1 MPHRWLDIFS
11 TGVPNMTV
19 DQNEAARFL
28 ARLDPEAESFTF
40 QTFDDVEVMVDGKLK
55 KRQNKRLTRVLHGT
69 LADHAA
75 ELSRLNAR
83 GAGIYVTMNETDLK
97 GRTADNIVRVRAV
110 FVDLDGAPLEPVLA
124 NGRTPHIVTD
134 TSPGR
139 WHAYWRVADMSLDQ
153 FGPVQEA
160 LAAKFNSDPSV
171 QDLPRVVRLPGFMHR
186 KGEPFLVEI
195 KSTSDHAPYSTAD
208 FPQTKPVDD
217 NAIPDLIRNAQGSGR
232 GLADPH
238 APATLDDVKR
248 ALKHI
253 PAEDYRIWFKV
264 GAALR
269 HEFGEAARPAFHEW
283 SRTSKKYDKKL
294 CEAEWAKVA
303 PYDKYNSGTI
313 FYYADELATGWRDK
327 KPEPK
332 GDEPKT
338 DSGAG
343 FPVTPYVPRDPRLI
357 PPRQWLYHPYY
368 VKQYAS
374 VTVGQS
380 GVSKSLFQIAEAL
393 AMVSGKPLLNIKP
406 QGKLRVW
413 YWNGEDPPDELER
426 RFAAAMK
433 HYGLTAE
440 DIGDRLFFSSG
451 DEIPMVIVNGTRFGA
466 IVAEPVVEKVTATI
480 IENQLD
486 VLWIDPFVSCHTVGE
501 NDNSGIDTVAKQWGG
516 IAKQTNCSIMLVHH
530 SRKIAAGGVVT
541 ADDARGAS
549 ALNAAGRMTRTI
561 NKMSEREAGDAEVDE
576 RQRWRYVRID
586 VGKNNNAPPSEV
598 ATWVQLV
605 SVDLGNAQEG
615 DDWFNGDSV
624 GVCAPWTFPQAEKR
638 QHGVVDILRAQ
649 EVIRKGG
656 PWREDQRSTAEPWVG
671 KPIAEALGYDLAR
684 RPEKKAVVA
693 LVEGWLT
700 AKWLK
705 RVEGKDQRSVAHV
718 YVAAGERPGV
728 DGPRG
733 SADG

>member
-1 MPHRWLDIFS
+1 MDDRVSRLWLDYFS
-11 TGVPNMTV
+11 AGVSVMNV

-28 ARLDPEAESFTF
+28 ACLDPEAASFTF
-40 QTFDDVEVMVDGKLK
+40 QTFDDNKERAAAYAKAHPERKGKGDPK
-55 KRQNKRLTRVLHGT
+55 YTRVLHGSLEQCAAD
-69 LADHAA
+69 LARFNDIG
-75 ELSRLNAR
+75 S
-83 GAGIYVTMNETDLK
+83 GVFVTVNQTDLK
-97 GRTADNIVRVRAV
+97 ARKADNIVKVRAV
-110 FVDLDGAPLEPVLA
+110 FVDLDGSPLDPVMA
-124 NGRTPHIVTD
+124 NGRQPHIVTE

-139 WHAYWRVADMSLDQ
+139 WHAFWRIADLPNDQ
-153 FGPVQEA
+153 FKPVQEA
-160 LAAKFNSDPSV
+160 LAAKFKGDKKVS
-171 QDLPRVVRLPGFMHR
+171 DLPRVMRLPGFWH
-186 KGEPFLVEI
+186 KKAEPKLVQIKTTSDHEPFL
-195 KSTSDHAPYSTAD
+195 AAD

-217 NAIPDLIRNAQGSGR
+217 NAIPDLIRNAKGSGR

-238 APATLDDVKR
+238 APATLEDIKR

-253 PAEDYRIWFKV
+253 PAEDYGIWFEI

-269 HEFGEAARPAFHEW
+269 SEFGESARATFHEW
-283 SRTSKKYDKKL
+283 SRTSKKYDEKL
-294 CEAEWAKVA
+294 CEAEWVKVA
-303 PYDKYNSGTI
+303 PYNKYTSGTI
-313 FYYADELATGWRDK
+313 FHYADELAPGWRDK

-332 GDEPKT
+332 ADEPKT

-343 FPVTPYVPRDPRLI
+343 FPVTPYVPRDTKLI

-466 IVAEPVVEKVTATI
+466 VVAEPVVEKVTATI

-561 NKMSEREAGDAEVDE
+561 NKMSEREADDAEIDGQ
-576 RQRWRYVRID
+576 QRWRYVRVD

-605 SVDLGNAQEG
+605 SVDLDNAKEG

-638 QHGVVDILRAQ
+638 QHSTVDILRVQ

-693 LVEGWLT
+693 LIKGWLT
-700 AKWLK
+700 AKLLK
-705 RVEGKDQRSVAHV
+705 AVEHKDQRSVTHV
-718 YVAAGERPGV
+718 YVEAGETPG
-728 DGPRG
+728 
-733 SADG
+733 